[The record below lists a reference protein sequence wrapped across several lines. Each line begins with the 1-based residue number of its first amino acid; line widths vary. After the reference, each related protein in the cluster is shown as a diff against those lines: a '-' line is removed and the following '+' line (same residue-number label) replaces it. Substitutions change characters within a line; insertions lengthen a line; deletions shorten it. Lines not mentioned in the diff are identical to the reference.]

1 MSGSFHMAQSLSRPL
16 KCSESASPSGL
27 WPRTPHLKINTV
39 PASIQ
44 TISAPSATSRATG
57 LNVRL
62 RIALP
67 PFTTR
72 LPSNPLASAFRKFPP
87 ASRTSVPAKT

>member
-1 MSGSFHMAQSLSRPL
+1 
-16 KCSESASPSGL
+16 
-27 WPRTPHLKINTV
+27 
-39 PASIQ
+39 
-44 TISAPSATSRATG
+44 

-67 PFTTR
+67 PFTTS